1 MPDVL
6 IEVRGRWL
14 GQRKQAFI
22 EAVHAAMV
30 DALRI
35 PQHDRVLRLIEHD
48 VDSFMIPP
56 NRGEKFTRI
65 ELQMFAGRSAEAK
78 RKLYRCIV
86 ERLQPFGV
94 PGDDIKIA
102 LIEIPLENW
111 GIRGGMA
118 ASDIDLGFEVKV

>member
-6 IEVRGRWL
+6 IEVRGHWL

-35 PQHDRVLRLIEHD
+35 PEHDRVLRLVEHN
-48 VDSFMIPP
+48 VDNFLIPP
-56 NRGEKFTRI
+56 NRGDRFTRI
-65 ELQMFAGRSAEAK
+65 ELQMFAGRSLEAK

-86 ERLQPFGV
+86 ERLAQFGV

-111 GIRGGMA
+111 GIRGGRA
-118 ASDIDLGFEVKV
+118 ASDIDLGFEVSV